1 VTDPARPSG
10 PAPAPGAAAAGQ
22 QAGLLADVLADR
34 EARSARRAELAARWA
49 SSGRPVA
56 VVQLSL
62 AAPGPVKSDAE
73 IQLAVSLGARSWE
86 DRAAALGLPL
96 LHSEARE
103 GASGPCRLWVVD
115 ADARETKSLIIGL
128 EEGSSLGR
136 LWDFDVYDESAR
148 HVGRETLG
156 APARRCYLCG
166 EAAAVCA
173 GRRVHALDAVE
184 RRFRELLRAGIA
196 DRNARSL
203 GSGAGSEAG
212 EGRPADAP

>member
-1 VTDPARPSG
+1 MIPPAAGSA
-10 PAPAPGAAAAGQ
+10 APAAGLLST
-22 QAGLLADVLADR
+22 GLLADVLADR
-34 EARSARRAELAARWA
+34 EARAARRTELAARWA
-49 SSGRPVA
+49 AAGRPVA

-73 IQLAVSLGARSWE
+73 IRLAVSLGARAWE

-96 LHSEARE
+96 LHAEARE

-115 ADARETKSLIIGL
+115 ADARETKSLIVGL

-136 LWDFDVYDESAR
+136 LWDFDVYDEEAR

-173 GRRVHALDAVE
+173 GRRVHSLDAVE

-196 DRNARSL
+196 AARGL
-203 GSGAGSEAG
+203 GLDAGAG

>member
-1 VTDPARPSG
+1 MIPPAAGSA
-10 PAPAPGAAAAGQ
+10 APAAGLP
-22 QAGLLADVLADR
+22 AIGLLADVLADR

-49 SSGRPVA
+49 GAGRPIA

-62 AAPGPVKSDAE
+62 AVPGAVKSDPE
-73 IQLAVSLGARSWE
+73 IRLAVSLGARAWE
-86 DRAAALGLPL
+86 DRAAVLGLPL
-96 LHSEARE
+96 LHSETRE

-136 LWDFDVYDESAR
+136 LWDFDVYDEESR
-148 HVGRETLG
+148 HVGRDTLG
-156 APARRCYLCG
+156 VPPRRCYLCG

-196 DRNARSL
+196 DRSARGL
-203 GSGAGSEAG
+203 GREAEAGAG
-212 EGRPADAP
+212 EGRSADAS